1 MPVLCA
7 PVTPEVA
14 YPGGEIV
21 AAPRVDLP
29 YAAAGDGEPVTTSS
43 LTCPRGCAS
52 VHATVS
58 DPRFTVSVEPDP
70 VRPGSD
76 RPWQLRFAGDEAV
89 RAVVTL
95 TGLSS
100 DGVESDT
107 EVVVTATVGAPLPE
121 ATWVDDGWGSHTF
134 VTLPS
139 APFPHPSRPFTDAT
153 VFVAVPSGLDPARPI
168 DVVVHV
174 HGHDSV
180 LRQTVTAQRLAEQ
193 LWRSGRQAMLIVPQ
207 GPVAAPDGC
216 FGKLEEPGGAARL
229 IADAR
234 DVAWRDGRLPNPELG
249 AVVLSAHSGGYRG
262 TAAMVQRGGVPVA
275 GVLLFDALYDRES
288 VFAAFAAQ
296 GGVLRTMYTDGGGT
310 ADEHRALRAM
320 LAASNLPVSEDESGP
335 ITVRRTEAWHGACV
349 DADDAYARWLASAP
363 LAPRDG

>member
-1 MPVLCA
+1 
-7 PVTPEVA
+7 
-14 YPGGEIV
+14 
-21 AAPRVDLP
+21 
-29 YAAAGDGEPVTTSS
+29 
-43 LTCPRGCAS
+43 
-52 VHATVS
+52 
-58 DPRFTVSVEPDP
+58 
-70 VRPGSD
+70 
-76 RPWQLRFAGDEAV
+76 
-89 RAVVTL
+89 VVTL